1 MKLLVVTN
9 LIGLQRVVDFLT
21 LIDRVLLDVLDL
33 SDSRSEKNERY
44 AHAKTEK
51 RQQKGT
57 AKEDYNLLV
66 NIFEFEFELSLL
78 LVTLG
83 HHLVEVGLDL
93 DHLPVQA
100 PKFLVGLPRLVVHLC

>member
-1 MKLLVVTN
+1 MRHPVVPSLIFALLVLTFLVKLVLHFDVQVMKLLVVTN

-44 AHAKTEK
+44 AHAKTEQ

-57 AKEDYNLLV
+57 ASEN
-66 NIFEFEFELSLL
+66 
-78 LVTLG
+78 
-83 HHLVEVGLDL
+83 
-93 DHLPVQA
+93 
-100 PKFLVGLPRLVVHLC
+100 